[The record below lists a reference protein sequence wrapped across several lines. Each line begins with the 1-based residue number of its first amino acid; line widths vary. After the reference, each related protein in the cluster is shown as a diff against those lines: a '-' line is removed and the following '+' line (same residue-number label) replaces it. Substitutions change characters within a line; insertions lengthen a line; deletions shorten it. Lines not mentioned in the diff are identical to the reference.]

1 MEKFGFKNHLIRT
14 GKMMNRFSN
23 NEISIPYDEMISLR
37 KSGKLNLGMDDELA
51 TKLADDTRF
60 APKSI
65 KTTMAMYLWSLVA
78 VGQFVYSIYE
88 SFTGVWWI
96 FIPSFLLMF
105 AIHRANKK
113 GTSQNLL
120 DEALTDKDFYERVRK
135 GKFWQYE
142 ISEEDANKYKIKK

>member
-1 MEKFGFKNHLIRT
+1 MFTTATTFGAY
-14 GKMMNRFSN
+14 FSTSN
-23 NEISIPYDEMISLR
+23 VLTLLPEEILLKKLLPS

-65 KTTMAMYLWSLVA
+65 KSTMAMHFWSWIA

-120 DEALTDKDFYERVRK
+120 DEAHSDKDFYERVRK
-135 GKFWQYE
+135 GKLWQYE
-142 ISEEDANKYKIKK
+142 ISEEDAKKYKIKK